1 MSEIVLSFGSYSNR
15 VTSDYFGLQSLED
28 ENIHFMT
35 TYPKKY
41 PRVLICDY
49 PGSMNNEAD
58 SVDLKKLT
66 DALDWDGVSS
76 LIDRSQSRQIPYTSA
91 HRPIWQPSRLH
102 ERSFVEVPLF
112 SCGSG
117 GFSTF
122 VSGTALI
129 TKKAF

>member
-76 LIDRSQSRQIPYTSA
+76 LIDRSQSSQIPYNYA